1 MPEKFA
7 RKYDVPGIIK
17 KYNEMRKDI
26 ERRKHEMK
34 NIVVCIGNGLL
45 SEAIIRMLKSSGEFK
60 PFRVLVQK
68 KSNVANDCK
77 ALSADILLMDVS
89 YASGTT
95 IETRLNEVKQ
105 VKRNAPSCKLVML
118 CDENSAPDIAREVA
132 NAKKDG
138 LIDAFFYSSVTE
150 KYLTAALASL

>member
-1 MPEKFA
+1 
-7 RKYDVPGIIK
+7 
-17 KYNEMRKDI
+17 
-26 ERRKHEMK
+26 MK

-45 SEAIIRMLKSSGEFK
+45 SEAIIKTLKNSGEFK
-60 PFRVLVQK
+60 PFRVLIQK
-68 KSNVANDCK
+68 NSNIANDYE
-77 ALSADILLMDVS
+77 ALSADILLLDVS

-95 IETRLNEVKQ
+95 METRLKEVKQ
-105 VKRNAPSCKLVML
+105 VREKIPPCKLVML

>member
-1 MPEKFA
+1 
-7 RKYDVPGIIK
+7 
-17 KYNEMRKDI
+17 
-26 ERRKHEMK
+26 MK

-45 SEAIIRMLKSSGEFK
+45 SEAIIKMLKNSGEFK
-60 PFRVLVQK
+60 PFRVLIQK
-68 KSNVANDCK
+68 NSNIANDCE
-77 ALSADILLMDVS
+77 ALSDDILLLDVS

-95 IETRLNEVKQ
+95 METRLKEVKQ
-105 VKRNAPSCKLVML
+105 VREKIPPCKLVML

>member
-1 MPEKFA
+1 
-7 RKYDVPGIIK
+7 
-17 KYNEMRKDI
+17 
-26 ERRKHEMK
+26 MK

-45 SEAIIRMLKSSGEFK
+45 SEAIINMLKNSGEFK
-60 PFRVLVQK
+60 PFRVLIQK
-68 KSNVANDCK
+68 NSNIANDCEV
-77 ALSADILLMDVS
+77 LSADILLLDVS

-95 IETRLNEVKQ
+95 METRLNEVKQ
-105 VKRNAPSCKLVML
+105 VREKIPPCKLVML

>member
-1 MPEKFA
+1 
-7 RKYDVPGIIK
+7 
-17 KYNEMRKDI
+17 
-26 ERRKHEMK
+26 MK

-45 SEAIIRMLKSSGEFK
+45 SEAIIKMLKNSGEFK
-60 PFRVLVQK
+60 PFRVLIQK
-68 KSNVANDCK
+68 NSNIANDCE
-77 ALSADILLMDVS
+77 ALSADSLLLDVS

-95 IETRLNEVKQ
+95 METRLKEVKQ
-105 VKRNAPSCKLVML
+105 VREKIPTCKLVML

>member
-1 MPEKFA
+1 
-7 RKYDVPGIIK
+7 
-17 KYNEMRKDI
+17 
-26 ERRKHEMK
+26 MK

-45 SEAIIRMLKSSGEFK
+45 SEAIIKMLKNSGEFM
-60 PFRVLVQK
+60 PFRVLIQK
-68 KSNVANDCK
+68 NSNIASDCE
-77 ALSADILLMDVS
+77 ALSADILLLDVS

-95 IETRLNEVKQ
+95 METRLNEVKQ
-105 VKRNAPSCKLVML
+105 VREKIPPCKLVML

>member
-1 MPEKFA
+1 
-7 RKYDVPGIIK
+7 
-17 KYNEMRKDI
+17 
-26 ERRKHEMK
+26 MK

-45 SEAIIRMLKSSGEFK
+45 SEAIIKMLKNSGEFK
-60 PFRVLVQK
+60 PFRVLIQK
-68 KSNVANDCK
+68 NSNIANDCE
-77 ALSADILLMDVS
+77 ALSADILFLDVS

-95 IETRLNEVKQ
+95 METRLNEVKQ
-105 VKRNAPSCKLVML
+105 VREKIPSCKLVML

>member
-1 MPEKFA
+1 
-7 RKYDVPGIIK
+7 
-17 KYNEMRKDI
+17 
-26 ERRKHEMK
+26 MK

-45 SEAIIRMLKSSGEFK
+45 SEAIITMLKNSGEFQ
-60 PFRVLVQK
+60 PFRVLIQK
-68 KSNVANDCK
+68 NSHIANDCE
-77 ALSADILLMDVS
+77 ALSADILLLDVS

-95 IETRLNEVKQ
+95 METRLKEVKQ
-105 VKRNAPSCKLVML
+105 VREKVPSCKLVML
-118 CDENSAPDIAREVA
+118 CDENSAPNIAREVV

>member
-1 MPEKFA
+1 
-7 RKYDVPGIIK
+7 
-17 KYNEMRKDI
+17 
-26 ERRKHEMK
+26 MK
-34 NIVVCIGNGLL
+34 NVAVCIGNGLL
-45 SEAIIRMLKSSGEFK
+45 SEAIIKMLKNSGEFK
-60 PFRVLVQK
+60 PFHVLVQK
-68 KSNVANDCK
+68 KCNIANDCE

-105 VKRNAPSCKLVML
+105 VRVKTPSCKLVML
-118 CDENSAPDIAREVA
+118 CDENSAPEIAHHVA

-138 LIDAFFYSSVTE
+138 LIDAFFYLSVSE

>member
-1 MPEKFA
+1 
-7 RKYDVPGIIK
+7 
-17 KYNEMRKDI
+17 
-26 ERRKHEMK
+26 MK

-45 SEAIIRMLKSSGEFK
+45 SEAIIKMLKNSGEFK
-60 PFRVLVQK
+60 PFRVLIQK
-68 KSNVANDCK
+68 NSNIANDCE
-77 ALSADILLMDVS
+77 ALSADILFLDVS

-95 IETRLNEVKQ
+95 METRLKEVKQ
-105 VKRNAPSCKLVML
+105 VREKIPSCKLVML
-118 CDENSAPDIAREVA
+118 CDENSAPDIARDVA

>member
-1 MPEKFA
+1 
-7 RKYDVPGIIK
+7 
-17 KYNEMRKDI
+17 
-26 ERRKHEMK
+26 MK

-60 PFRVLVQK
+60 PFRELVQK
-68 KSNVANDCK
+68 KSNIANDCE
-77 ALSADILLMDVS
+77 ALSSDILLLDVS

-95 IETRLNEVKQ
+95 METRLKEVKQ
-105 VKRNAPSCKLVML
+105 VREKIPPCKLVML
-118 CDENSAPDIAREVA
+118 CDENAAPDIACAVA

>member
-1 MPEKFA
+1 
-7 RKYDVPGIIK
+7 
-17 KYNEMRKDI
+17 
-26 ERRKHEMK
+26 MK

-45 SEAIIRMLKSSGEFK
+45 SEAIIRMLKNSGEFK
-60 PFRVLVQK
+60 PFRVLIQK
-68 KSNVANDCK
+68 NSNIANDCET
-77 ALSADILLMDVS
+77 LSADILLLDVS

-95 IETRLNEVKQ
+95 METRLKEVKL
-105 VKRNAPSCKLVML
+105 VREKIPPCKLVML

>member
-1 MPEKFA
+1 
-7 RKYDVPGIIK
+7 
-17 KYNEMRKDI
+17 
-26 ERRKHEMK
+26 MK

-45 SEAIIRMLKSSGEFK
+45 SEAIIKMLKNSGEFK
-60 PFRVLVQK
+60 PFRVLIQK
-68 KSNVANDCK
+68 NSNIANDCEV
-77 ALSADILLMDVS
+77 LSADILLLDVS

-95 IETRLNEVKQ
+95 METRLNEVKQ
-105 VKRNAPSCKLVML
+105 VREKIPPCKLVML

-150 KYLTAALASL
+150 KYLMAALASL

>member
-1 MPEKFA
+1 
-7 RKYDVPGIIK
+7 
-17 KYNEMRKDI
+17 
-26 ERRKHEMK
+26 MK

-45 SEAIIRMLKSSGEFK
+45 SEAIMNMLRSSGEFK
-60 PFRVLVQK
+60 PFRLLVQK
-68 KSNVANDCK
+68 KSHIASDCEAVA
-77 ALSADILLMDVS
+77 ADILLMDVS

-95 IETRLNEVKQ
+95 FEMRLKEVKQ
-105 VKRNAPSCKLVML
+105 VREKIPPCKLVLL
-118 CDENSAPDIAREVA
+118 CDENSSPDIAREVA

>member
-1 MPEKFA
+1 
-7 RKYDVPGIIK
+7 
-17 KYNEMRKDI
+17 
-26 ERRKHEMK
+26 MK

-45 SEAIIRMLKSSGEFK
+45 SEAIINMLKNSGEFN
-60 PFRVLVQK
+60 PFRVLIQK
-68 KSNVANDCK
+68 KNNIANECE

-118 CDENSAPDIAREVA
+118 CDENSAPDIAREVV

>member
-1 MPEKFA
+1 
-7 RKYDVPGIIK
+7 
-17 KYNEMRKDI
+17 
-26 ERRKHEMK
+26 MK
-34 NIVVCIGNGLL
+34 NIVDCISNGLL
-45 SEAIIRMLKSSGEFK
+45 SEAIIKMLKNSGEFK
-60 PFRVLVQK
+60 PFRVLIQK
-68 KSNVANDCK
+68 NSNIANDCEV
-77 ALSADILLMDVS
+77 LSADILLLDVS

-95 IETRLNEVKQ
+95 MEIRLNEVKQ
-105 VKRNAPSCKLVML
+105 VREKIPPCKLVML

>member
-1 MPEKFA
+1 
-7 RKYDVPGIIK
+7 
-17 KYNEMRKDI
+17 
-26 ERRKHEMK
+26 MK

-45 SEAIIRMLKSSGEFK
+45 SEAIIKMLKNSGEFK
-60 PFRVLVQK
+60 PFRVLIQK
-68 KSNVANDCK
+68 NSNIANDCE
-77 ALSADILLMDVS
+77 ALSADILFLDVS

-95 IETRLNEVKQ
+95 METRLKEVKQ
-105 VKRNAPSCKLVML
+105 VREKIPTCKLVML

>member
-1 MPEKFA
+1 
-7 RKYDVPGIIK
+7 
-17 KYNEMRKDI
+17 
-26 ERRKHEMK
+26 MK

-45 SEAIIRMLKSSGEFK
+45 SEAIIKMLKNSGEFK
-60 PFRVLVQK
+60 PFRVLIQK
-68 KSNVANDCK
+68 NSNIANDCEV
-77 ALSADILLMDVS
+77 LSADILLLDVS

-95 IETRLNEVKQ
+95 MEIRLNEVKQ
-105 VKRNAPSCKLVML
+105 VREKIPPCKLVML